1 MAVRKVKIDMSSII
15 TLSFQSMHLS
25 SGKIKPIG
33 RRVLAGWGFKSVLC
47 LFIFSLKLSLVSFAQ
62 DGSSHVEWSKLATLP
77 MTDSAGKSVGLA
89 AHFSGVHNNVLI
101 IAGGTNFLS
110 GGKPWDGGVKKWY
123 DQIYVL
129 KKEGSAYQWLDAK
142 LKLPVPIAY
151 GASVSTEQGLLC
163 LGGTDGISYQ
173 AKAFFLKWNKDK
185 QTVDYEA
192 LPDMPVRLA
201 YMSAVILQRS
211 IYVAGGEEQQGGE
224 PTRHFLKLDLNRYG
238 QQRLNWEKLAPLP
251 GAGRVMPVMAVQNN
265 GVNDC
270 IYLFSGKSKEKG
282 REVLLEDAY
291 TYNPKT
297 LHWKKLHDIQLK
309 GQDLRCLTGAAS
321 VPVGLNHIL
330 VFGGADSQDHRKF
343 RKALTDFKA
352 AGDQGSK
359 GRYRDKLNQITSAH
373 KGFSR
378 DVLAYHTLTDRWI
391 KVGEF
396 PTSLPVL
403 TQVSLWNG
411 EMVFPGG
418 EIAPAKRSAEIW
430 QARMI
435 SRESS
440 VLNGWDYLL
449 IVMYF
454 LAIFYIG
461 YKYKKNIHTTNDYYK
476 AGNRI
481 PGWAS
486 GVAIFGTLLSAI
498 TFLTT
503 PAKTFNESW
512 LYFLPTI
519 SSMVVAPLVVLYI
532 IPVYFKLNVTT
543 AYEYLEK
550 RFNSLIRILGSLSF
564 LFFQVAKFGVMLL
577 LPSLAIAAITG
588 IDVMTCILVMGLFS
602 TVYGTLGGIEAVVWT
617 EVLQVFVFLL
627 AALLS
632 ILVVVLKLDGGL
644 GEMIQINN
652 EFGKFEFV
660 NWDFSFS
667 EITIF
672 VTITYWIGGGSVPYV
687 SDQTIIQKYLVTKD
701 IKSAARGVW
710 VNGILIVVSSIL
722 FFTIGSALFAYY
734 HAFPETLNPT
744 LPTQESIYPWFIVN
758 ELPSGVR
765 GVVVA
770 GIFAVSMSTI
780 SSTMNSMS
788 ATIVTDYTR
797 FYKLLPKRQ
806 LMMAK
811 SVSAAFGVIGTVL
824 AVVMFVYEVGSL
836 WDMIRRLTGLLTGG
850 LAGLFLLGIF
860 TKRVNHMAALI
871 GYVASAIIL
880 FYVSKYT
887 SAHFMVYSLT
897 GMLSCFIV
905 GYMVSFLI
913 NETDARAKKD
923 RFNQ

>member
-1 MAVRKVKIDMSSII
+1 
-15 TLSFQSMHLS
+15 MHLTL
-25 SGKIKPIG
+25 GKIKAIS
-33 RRVLAGWGFKSVLC
+33 RHFLARPGFGSVLW
-47 LFIFSLKLSLVSFAQ
+47 LLIVSLNLSSFSLAQ
-62 DGSSHVEWSKLATLP
+62 EVPSHIEWSKLTSLP
-77 MTDSAGKSVGLA
+77 LKDSTGKLAGVS
-89 AHFSGVHNNVLI
+89 AHFSGIHNDVMI

-110 GGKPWDGGVKKWY
+110 GGKPWDGGIKKWH
-123 DQIYVL
+123 DDIYVL
-129 KKEGSAYQWLDAK
+129 KKDGKKYRWLDAK

-151 GASVSTEQGLLC
+151 GASVSTKRGLLC
-163 LGGTDGISYQ
+163 MGGTDGITYQ
-173 AKAFFLKWNKDK
+173 AKVFLLKWNKDK
-185 QTVDYEA
+185 QAVDYEA
-192 LPDMPVRLA
+192 LPDMPVHLA
-201 YMSAVILQRS
+201 YMSAVLMNGS
-211 IYVAGGEEQQGGE
+211 VYVAGGEEQKNGE
-224 PTRHFLKLDLNRYG
+224 PTRRFLKLDLNNYG
-238 QQRLNWEKLAPLP
+238 QQSLKWEKLAELP
-251 GAGRVMPVMAVQNN
+251 GVGRTMPVMGVQNN

-270 IYLFSGKSKEKG
+270 IYLFSGKSKVNTS
-282 REVLLEDAY
+282 EVLLHDAY

-309 GQDLRCLTGAAS
+309 GQRLRCLTGAAS
-321 VPVGLNHIL
+321 ISIGLNHIL
-330 VFGGADSQDHRKF
+330 VFGGADSEDHSKF
-343 RKALTDFKA
+343 RSALAEFNTAKDLVKK
-352 AGDQGSK
+352 QE
-359 GRYRDKLNQITSAH
+359 YRDKLNEISNAH
-373 KGFSR
+373 HGFSK
-378 DVLAYHTLTDRWI
+378 DVLAYHTLTDQWT

-396 PTSLPVL
+396 PASLPVL

-418 EIAPAKRSAEIW
+418 EIAPAKRSGEIW
-430 QARMI
+430 RASMI

-440 VLNGWDYLL
+440 VLNGWDYLF
-449 IVMYF
+449 IIAYF
-454 LAIFYIG
+454 LGIFYIG

-503 PAKTFNESW
+503 PAKTFNENW
-512 LYFLPTI
+512 MYFLPTI
-519 SSMVVAPLVVLYI
+519 SSMVVAPLVILYI
-532 IPVYFKLNVTT
+532 IPVYFNLNVTT

-550 RFNSLIRILGSLSF
+550 RFSPLIRILGSLSF
-564 LFFQVAKFGVMLL
+564 LFFKVAKFGVILL
-577 LPSLAIAAITG
+577 LPSLAIAAMTG

-602 TVYGTLGGIEAVVWT
+602 TVYGTFGGIEAVIWT
-617 EVLQVFVFLL
+617 EVLQVFIFLM

-632 ILVVVLKLDGGL
+632 IVVVVLKLDGGF
-644 GEMIQINN
+644 GEMIHINN

-667 EITIF
+667 EITVF
-672 VTITYWIGGGSVPYV
+672 VAITYWIGGGSVPYI

-710 VNGILIVVSSIL
+710 VNGVLIVVSSVL

-734 HAFPETLNPT
+734 YSFPETLNPT

-788 ATIVTDYTR
+788 ATVVTDYVR
-797 FYKLLPKRQ
+797 FFPLLPKRQ
-806 LMMAK
+806 LFMAK
-811 SVSAAFGVIGTVL
+811 GVSAAFGIIGTL
-824 AVVMFVYEVGSL
+824 IAVIMFVYEVGSL

-850 LAGLFLLGIF
+850 LGGLFLLGIF
-860 TKRVNHMAALI
+860 TKRVNHTAALI
-871 GYVASAIIL
+871 GYVASAFIL

-887 SAHFMVYSLT
+887 TAHFMVYSLT

-905 GYMVSFLI
+905 GYVMSLLI
-913 NETDARAKKD
+913 NGEDTPKKKGYD
-923 RFNQ
+923 

>member
-1 MAVRKVKIDMSSII
+1 MYLNLRRII
-15 TLSFQSMHLS
+15 NIGFCFLAS
-25 SGKIKPIG
+25 PI
-33 RRVLAGWGFKSVLC
+33 FKSVFWL
-47 LFIFSLKLSLVSFAQ
+47 LIFLLQFSFFSLAQ
-62 DGSSHVEWSKLATLP
+62 DVKSNVEWSKLASLP
-77 MTDSAGKSVGLA
+77 LTDNVGKSVGVA
-89 AHFSGVHNNVLI
+89 AHFSGIHNDVMI

-110 GGKPWDGGVKKWY
+110 GGNPWNGSVKKWY
-123 DQIYVL
+123 DNIYVL
-129 KKEGSAYQWLDAK
+129 KKEGKEFRWLDAK
-142 LKLPVPIAY
+142 LKLPSALAY
-151 GASVSTEQGLLC
+151 GASVSTKRGLLC
-163 LGGTDGISYQ
+163 MGGTDSVSYQ
-173 AKAFFLKWNKDK
+173 AKTFLLKWNKSK
-185 QTVDYEA
+185 KVVEHEA
-192 LPDMPVRLA
+192 LPDMPVQLA
-201 YMSAVILQRS
+201 YMSAVVIDGNVYL
-211 IYVAGGEEQQGGE
+211 AGGEEKRGGE
-224 PTRHFLKLDLNRYG
+224 PTQYFLKLNLNNYG
-238 QQRLNWEKLAPLP
+238 RKSLKWEKLASLP
-251 GAGRVMPVMAVQNN
+251 GAGRTMPVLAVQNN
-265 GVNDC
+265 GVDDC
-270 IYLFSGKSKEKG
+270 IYLFSGKSKVSG
-282 REVLLEDAY
+282 REVLLNDAY

-297 LHWKKLHDIQLK
+297 LKWKKLRDIQLK
-309 GQDLRCLTGAAS
+309 GEGLRCLTGAAS

-330 VFGGADSQDHRKF
+330 VFGGADSEDHRKF
-343 RKALTDFKA
+343 RKALADFNA
-352 AGDQGSK
+352 AEEPDGKRES
-359 GRYRDKLNQITSAH
+359 RDKLNKINNTH

-378 DVLAYHTLTDRWI
+378 DVLAYHTLTDQWI

-396 PTSLPVL
+396 SESLPVL

-411 EMVFPGG
+411 DMVFPGG

-440 VLNGWDYLL
+440 VLNGWDYLM
-449 IVMYF
+449 IIGYF

-461 YKYKKNIHTTNDYYK
+461 YKYKKNIQNTNDYYK

-481 PGWAS
+481 PGWAA
-486 GVAIFGTLLSAI
+486 GVAMFGTLLSAI

-503 PAKTFNESW
+503 PAKTYNENW

-519 SSMVVAPLVVLYI
+519 SSLVVAPLVVFYI
-532 IPVYFKLNVTT
+532 LPVYFKLNVTT

-550 RFNSLIRILGSLSF
+550 RFSTLIRILGSLSF

-627 AALLS
+627 AAVLS
-632 ILVVVLKLDGGL
+632 ILVVALKLDGGL
-644 GEMIQINN
+644 GEIISINN
-652 EFGKFEFV
+652 DFAKFEFV

-672 VTITYWIGGGSVPYV
+672 VAITYWIGGGSVPYI
-687 SDQTIIQKYLVTKD
+687 SDQTVIQKYLVTKD

-710 VNGILIVVSSIL
+710 INGILILVSSIL

-734 HAFPETLNPT
+734 YSFPETLNPT

-770 GIFAVSMSTI
+770 GIFAVAMSTI

-788 ATIVTDYTR
+788 ATVVTDYVR
-797 FYKLLPKRQ
+797 FYNLLPKRQ
-806 LMMAK
+806 LFMAK
-811 SVSAAFGVIGTVL
+811 GISAFFGIVGTLL
-824 AVVMFVYEVGSL
+824 AVIMFVYEVGSL

-860 TKRVNHMAALI
+860 TKRVHHTAALV

-887 SAHFMVYSLT
+887 TAHFMVYSLT
-897 GMLSCFIV
+897 GMLSCFVV
-905 GYMVSFLI
+905 GYITSFLVVGKDA
-913 NETDARAKKD
+913 NEKSDK
-923 RFNQ
+923 FN